1 MPIRLIDVAQRAG
14 VSSATVSRVLANK
27 PHVTP
32 EIRQRVTAAI
42 QELGYQPSR
51 VARSLRGQRAKII
64 GVIISDIQNPFFT
77 QLVRAVED
85 VAYAHEHAIFLC
97 NTDESSDKERLY
109 IDLMRAEQ
117 VAGVVIS
124 PADERNS
131 ACHRLVEANIPVV
144 AVDRRLANCAADSVT
159 VDNREAAF
167 RLVSHLIEDGHTR
180 IAAVIGAASA
190 TTGRERYDGY
200 VQALEAAGLP
210 LDERLVRRGIPKEQT
225 GYCCTAALLALEPR
239 PTAVFTG
246 NNLLTVGALR
256 RIQELGLRIPDDIA
270 LAAFDE
276 LDWMSLIQPQLTVI
290 AQPTYALGEVAAEL
304 LFTRIADP
312 ARPPQQVTLISQLI
326 VRRSCAHHAL
336 APAA

>member
-27 PHVTP
+27 PHVTS
-32 EIRQRVTAAI
+32 EIRQRVLAAI

-51 VARSLRGQRAKII
+51 VARSLRGQRAQIV

-85 VAYAHEHAIFLC
+85 VAYAHGHAIFLC

-117 VAGVVIS
+117 VAGVVIC
-124 PADERNS
+124 PADESNS
-131 ACHRLVEANIPVV
+131 ACHRLLEADIPVV
-144 AVDRRLANCAADSVT
+144 TVDRRLANGAVDSVT

-167 RLVSHLIEDGHTR
+167 RLVNHLIEDGHVR
-180 IAAVIGAASA
+180 IAAIIGASS
-190 TTGRERYDGY
+190 TVTGRERYDGY

-210 LDERLVRRGIPKEQT
+210 VDDRLVRRGIPKEQI
-225 GYCCTAALLALEPR
+225 GYSCAAELLALEPR
-239 PTAVFTG
+239 PTALFTG

-256 RIQELGLRIPDDIA
+256 RIQELELRIPDDIA

-276 LDWMSLIQPQLTVI
+276 LDWMSLIRPQLTVI
-290 AQPTYALGEVAAEL
+290 AQPTYALGEVAAKL
-304 LFTRIADP
+304 LFARIADRSRLP
-312 ARPPQQVTLISQLI
+312 EQVIIASQLI
-326 VRRSCAHHAL
+326 VRQSCARHVL
-336 APAA
+336 EVAA